1 MKSFEHYIAE
11 AKKMPRSKGWIHKSG
26 KWNIWPH
33 SKNLRPYHV
42 EGVVKD
48 PKKYGLTEKKIK
60 EIIAKGINLQSVAVQ
75 QPAQRVYDA
84 LLAGRDDV
92 NKAIYQYL
100 FSKGWVKVVLGGG
113 MHSLEGLLKNNH
125 KVAKLIDKKYGEKSL
140 FPKHYDFME
149 ISDEHDRQ
157 QFDINNIYDWGEY
170 LKTGK
175 EPGKGR
181 TEIGSTMAQFR
192 EEKMAICGMCF
203 KWANDWNMKHHK
215 GGTHK
220 VVHGVVTN
228 IKGKTFPHAWIED
241 KGKAYDVHSGEKGI
255 VLNRYYKLLDPQDVV
270 KYTPTKATQTL
281 VRTRHHGPWD
291 KKFDKWPT
299 T

>member
-1 MKSFEHYIAE
+1 
-11 AKKMPRSKGWIHKSG
+11 MPRSKGWIHISG
-26 KWNIWPH
+26 KWNTWPH
-33 SKNLRPYHV
+33 AKNLRPYHV

-48 PKKYGLTEKKIK
+48 PEKYGLTEKKIK
-60 EIIAKGINLQSVAVQ
+60 EIMAKNFGSKWDH
-75 QPAQRVYDA
+75 PRVENAYNK
-84 LLAGRDDV
+84 LLSGRDDV
-92 NKAIYQYL
+92 NKAIYEHL
-100 FSKGWVKVVLGGG
+100 FSKGWVKVILGGG
-113 MHSLEGLLKNNH
+113 MHGLEGPLKNNH

-140 FPKHYDFME
+140 FPEPFDFME

-203 KWANDWNMKHHK
+203 KWVNDWNMKHHK

>member
-1 MKSFEHYIAE
+1 
-11 AKKMPRSKGWIHKSG
+11 MPRSKGWIHISG
-26 KWNIWPH
+26 KWNTWPH
-33 SKNLRPYHV
+33 AKNLRPYHV

-48 PKKYGLTEKKIK
+48 PEKYGLTEKKIK
-60 EIIAKGINLQSVAVQ
+60 EIMAKNFGSKWDH
-75 QPAQRVYDA
+75 PRVENAYNK
-84 LLAGRDDV
+84 LLSGRDDV
-92 NKAIYQYL
+92 NKAIYEHL
-100 FSKGWVKVVLGGG
+100 FSKGWVKVILGGG
-113 MHSLEGLLKNNH
+113 MHGLEGPLKNNH